1 MLFPGPP
8 AQTVSSLSCNCSRA
22 GFPNTIAAIRPLPT
36 GRASFQLVAG
46 CLYQSLF
53 CVFPKNWS
61 ILVIGDTCED
71 AWVNEN
77 KADNSKRN
85 GALDRSIMLVGFGVL

>member
-8 AQTVSSLSCNCSRA
+8 AHTVSSLSCNCSRA
-22 GFPNTIAAIRPLPT
+22 GFPNTMAAIRPLPM
-36 GRASFQLVAG
+36 GRASFQLAAG

-61 ILVIGDTCED
+61 TPATCDTCED

-77 KADNSKRN
+77 KDDSNKKNGDLKR
-85 GALDRSIMLVGFGVL
+85 RIMLWNFGV